1 MVFGKDEFRLRCKR
15 DSDTKIEKE
24 VPFGVSV
31 DGTWGQIFDVAANCK
46 VQQTQADRAEE
57 QLQVGDA

>member
-1 MVFGKDEFRLRCKR
+1 MFPGQAEFRLRCKR
-15 DSDTKIEKE
+15 DLDTKIEKV
-24 VPFGVSV
+24 VPLVFQG
-31 DGTWGQIFDVAANCK
+31 DNDTWILDVAPTCK